1 MSPDALFKNCFNAL
15 AFPNFAWIGGNFRAI
30 WSFQSITPLA
40 MIVGWFASRHRDNDG
55 VFGGRGCV
63 TQLKMLLG
71 WFFILGKGMN
81 FKKDLKR
88 SGNKIRHGLKIT
100 LNRIWMV
107 LLSMLLK
114 KMEEVIH
121 KMKNGI
127 DAYKHVDEEGRGV
140 DSGGRIQEYD
150 EDGYKGSHPERKV
163 QFF

>member
-1 MSPDALFKNCFNAL
+1 M
-15 AFPNFAWIGGNFRAI
+15 
-30 WSFQSITPLA
+30 
-40 MIVGWFASRHRDNDG
+40 
-55 VFGGRGCV
+55 VFSGSGCV

-107 LLSMLLK
+107 LLIMLLK

-127 DAYKHVDEEGRGV
+127 DAYKHVDEDGRGV
-140 DSGGRIQEYD
+140 DSGGRIQEDD
-150 EDGYKGSHPERKV
+150 EDGYKIDREHGRQVS
-163 QFF
+163 Q

>member
-1 MSPDALFKNCFNAL
+1 M
-15 AFPNFAWIGGNFRAI
+15 
-30 WSFQSITPLA
+30 
-40 MIVGWFASRHRDNDG
+40 
-55 VFGGRGCV
+55 
-63 TQLKMLLG
+63 
-71 WFFILGKGMN
+71 
-81 FKKDLKR
+81 
-88 SGNKIRHGLKIT
+88 
-100 LNRIWMV
+100 WMV

-163 QFF
+163 QFFLTFFKKPLTPPPFSFEHYVVNFSEGILTKVRKRVSQQLSTK